1 MELENY
7 SKQINSLKE
16 IKTFGQLPVEKQK
29 QKRFTIK
36 NNEMIL
42 EEIEKSKF
50 VQIND
55 KRYFLVMGLCHCPF
69 LIPIYL
75 TLSNLKETKNE
86 NLNHFCRRK
95 NTNLFKWKNTSW
107 KKARALKHKLFTDN
121 KKLYFERFLTMSENS
136 QYNGTFSDNILGLTN
151 GLWKDRF
158 CTMFR

>member
-36 NNEMIL
+36 NNKMIL

-55 KRYFLVMGLCHCPF
+55 KRYYFSDGIVSLPF
-69 LIPIYL
+69 SHPYL
-75 TLSNLKETKNE
+75 LDIVQFKRDKK
-86 NLNHFCRRK
+86 RK
-95 NTNLFKWKNTSW
+95 LES
-107 KKARALKHKLFTDN
+107 LLQEEKHKLIQME
-121 KKLYFERFLTMSENS
+121 KYVVEKSNS
-136 QYNGTFSDNILGLTN
+136 IKT
-151 GLWKDRF
+151 
-158 CTMFR
+158 

>member
-55 KRYFLVMGLCHCPF
+55 KRYYFSDGIVSLPF
-69 LIPIYL
+69 SHPYLLDIVQFKRDKKRKLESLLQEEKHKLIQMEKYVVEK
-75 TLSNLKETKNE
+75 SN
-86 NLNHFCRRK
+86 
-95 NTNLFKWKNTSW
+95 SI
-107 KKARALKHKLFTDN
+107 KHKLFTDN
-121 KKLYFERFLTMSENS
+121 KKLYFERFLTMSENV

-151 GLWKDRF
+151 GLWKDGF